1 MIIKTLTMTDYRVF
15 QGIHVIDL
23 EPRTIEGRKRPIV
36 LFGGLNGAGKT
47 TTLSAIRL
55 ALYGPQSLGRNISKR
70 AYHEYL
76 TEGIHLPAIK
86 KNRPTSSKIE
96 LEFEHGDKG
105 IASTYNV
112 IRKWCIDGGKVEEK
126 LEILK
131 DGNCLE
137 ELSYEHCQAFL
148 NELVPVGVA
157 DLFFFDG
164 EKIADLAEEEGSAA
178 LREAINRL
186 MGVDIIHRLRGDLAT
201 YLKDQGLKQL
211 PKEQQKNVQKLESEF
226 QSKLRDYKELKNDKA
241 KLEDELHQLT
251 AEIGTTERLLD
262 ERGGAWATSRNSE
275 KDKMEFLLNE
285 RNELGERIRQTLSG
299 VAPLYLAKKSL
310 NILLST
316 LESEQNTKRQ
326 NILREALQEQLEAL
340 KCNLMTKMAASDKG
354 TISKAVDDSY
364 EGLFVNSD
372 SKVLHDLS
380 ESEFTRVKFT
390 IEKLIPDQ
398 EKLLKDEVNS
408 LAAIEGQVELI
419 SRNIDRSPDQGFL
432 TEELRR
438 LREQT
443 KQQAELEHRITL
455 KLDEVKRTLREA
467 MELLKKLRHFD
478 EELSKYRENNLS
490 ADYAAKSRELLREF
504 AERTTIAKV
513 QRLEEE
519 FIRAFQKLARKDD
532 ISLSASIDLE
542 TFSVTLKDAHENIIK
557 KQQLSAGEK
566 QIYAIAMLEALGRT
580 TGRNLPIII
589 DTPLGRLDSKHRN
602 NLVHNYFP
610 VASHQVII
618 LSTDTEVDE
627 HFFNNLQEEISHG
640 YEIRYDS
647 KGRGSYLKE
656 GYFWK
661 HPMKEAV

>member
-1 MIIKTLTMTDYRVF
+1 MIIKTVTMTDFRVF
-15 QGIHVIDL
+15 QGRHKIDL
-23 EPRTIEGRKRPIV
+23 EPRTIEGRKRPII

-47 TTLSAIRL
+47 TILSAIRL
-55 ALYGPQSLGRNISKR
+55 VLYGPRSLGSKTSRR

-76 TEGIHLPAIK
+76 SESIHVPATI
-86 KNRPTSSKIE
+86 KNRPTSSELE

-105 IASTYNV
+105 IASTFNV
-112 IRKWCIDGGKVEEK
+112 IRKWCIDDGKVEEK
-126 LEILK
+126 LEIFK
-131 DGNCLE
+131 DGNFLA
-137 ELSYEHCQAFL
+137 ELSYEQCQAFL

-211 PKEQQKNVQKLESEF
+211 PKDQQKEVKELEKEY
-226 QSKLRDYKELKNDKA
+226 QSKLRIYETLRDEKA
-241 KLEDELHQLT
+241 LLEDELHQLV
-251 AEIGTTERLLD
+251 AEIGTTERLLE

-275 KDKMEFLLNE
+275 KDKMDLLLKE
-285 RNELGERIRQTLSG
+285 RDELSEKIRQTLSG
-299 VAPLYLAKKSL
+299 VVPLFLAKQSL
-310 NILLST
+310 NSLIIS
-316 LESEQNTKRQ
+316 LEAEQNARRQ
-326 NILREALQEQLEAL
+326 GILKEALQGRLEAL
-340 KCNLMTKMAASDKG
+340 KCNLFAVMDASNKS
-354 TISKAVDDSY
+354 TISKAVDHSY
-364 EGLFVNSD
+364 EGLFEKSD
-372 SKVLHDLS
+372 GKILHDLS
-380 ESEFTRVKFT
+380 ESEFEKVRFT
-390 IEKLIPDQ
+390 IEELIPEQ
-398 EKLLKDEVNS
+398 EKLLKDEVVS
-408 LAAIEGQVELI
+408 LTAIEEQIELT
-419 SRNIDRSPDQGFL
+419 SRNVDRSPDEGFL
-432 TEELRR
+432 TEELGR

-443 KQQAELEHRITL
+443 KQKAELEHNITL

-467 MELLKKLRHFD
+467 IEFLKKLRQFD
-478 EELSKYRENNLS
+478 EEFSRYMENNLS
-490 ADYAAKSRELLREF
+490 ADYAAKSRELLLEF
-504 AERTTIAKV
+504 AEKTTVAKV
-513 QRLEEE
+513 QRLEIE

-532 ISLSASIDLE
+532 ISLSASIDPQS
-542 TFSVTLKDAHENIIK
+542 FSVTLKDAHGNIIK

-602 NLVHNYFP
+602 KLILNYFP

-627 HFFNNLQEEISHG
+627 DFFNNLQEEISHG
-640 YEIRYDS
+640 YEIRYDG
-647 KGRGSYLKE
+647 KERGSYLKE

-661 HPMKEAV
+661 HPLKEAI